1 MGDLQED
8 SPEDAST
15 RDFQIMA
22 DFLFLFFEETSRTKW
37 QTKSGISHQSTRKKR
52 KVQTRPQ
59 RMTIGRCPAVPS
71 PLLSCLPNS
80 RNNFFTN
87 TEFFANSCAYL
98 CFSRTVFN
106 VGDLL
111 SQHVK
116 RRQVTIGPSWGAE
129 TTTSNWPSSKH
140 TCTTSPDGPTRK
152 PLLTS
157 SEHILSNYCGP

>member
-1 MGDLQED
+1 MWG
-8 SPEDAST
+8 
-15 RDFQIMA
+15 
-22 DFLFLFFEETSRTKW
+22 TSRR
-37 QTKSGISHQSTRKKR
+37 ITRKTHRQEISRSWLIFHFFSR
-52 KVQTRPQ
+52 KHRAQNGRQEAELAINLLERKGTQTRPQ

-111 SQHVK
+111 SQHLK